1 MNSLVNRFLG
11 VAGLQ
16 VISKGLVAVSGVI
29 FARYLGPVEYGRY
42 AYVMS
47 IVVIAGLP
55 VVAGLPN
62 LLVREVA
69 NYHLVEKWGMLSGVI
84 RWSRWHIL
92 KLSSLIVGLMIL
104 GFYCGIFD
112 SDVMELLWIAIWLI
126 PLRGLLTQQGAILNG
141 LRRPLLSLL
150 PMQILSPI
158 IVITL
163 VCLLIFLGVD
173 YKSKDIILITIVAS
187 FFSFLLSLILLSLVN
202 KKEIKKSN
210 AQYDKKSW
218 YASLFPLALV
228 VIITTFNTELAVFFL
243 GWLGGSES
251 VAFFK
256 VAMQAT
262 VLISLSLSS
271 VNTVI
276 MPNVARYFKQG
287 DKEKT
292 QELLTKSVRL
302 SVFVSVPIILLLLF
316 FGDYL
321 INLLFGAEYVEAYS
335 ILVVLCVGQ
344 FVNIFMGSVGA
355 VLYMTHNEKKA
366 LKSLFIA
373 LVINIVLLVLLIP
386 SYLETGAAIATSS
399 SMIIWNILMAKEV
412 KILTGFKTW
421 FSGWRYHAK

>member
-1 MNSLVNRFLG
+1 MDCYMAYSIKGVVDPARGYFKWSKASTFILITYANIITNNS
-11 VAGLQ
+11 
-16 VISKGLVAVSGVI
+16 
-29 FARYLGPVEYGRY
+29 
-42 AYVMS
+42 
-47 IVVIAGLP
+47 
-55 VVAGLPN
+55 
-62 LLVREVA
+62 
-69 NYHLVEKWGMLSGVI
+69 NYTRM
-84 RWSRWHIL
+84 
-92 KLSSLIVGLMIL
+92 
-104 GFYCGIFD
+104 F
-112 SDVMELLWIAIWLI
+112 
-126 PLRGLLTQQGAILNG
+126 
-141 LRRPLLSLL
+141 
-150 PMQILSPI
+150 
-158 IVITL
+158 
-163 VCLLIFLGVD
+163 IFLGVD

-373 LVINIVLLVLLIP
+373 LV
-386 SYLETGAAIATSS
+386 
-399 SMIIWNILMAKEV
+399 
-412 KILTGFKTW
+412 
-421 FSGWRYHAK
+421 